1 MTTAPKTFH
10 RQVAAKKAAASRPT
24 VEFMIENMDPVE
36 EGEEPH
42 ADQFHATLPS
52 DERLF
57 VLAAMAGDEDSNGTA
72 EAAATMDLLKSSL
85 PEDEFRLLRKR
96 LLDPED
102 IVDMELL
109 QDILMWLT
117 EEWST
122 FPTVQS
128 SASSVSPPSTG
139 VQSTGRVRGPG
150 STRSTSR

>member
-10 RQVAAKKAAASRPT
+10 RQVAAKKAAAPRPT
-24 VEFMIENMDPVE
+24 IEFMIENMDPVE
-36 EGEEPH
+36 EGEEVH
-42 ADQFHATLPS
+42 ADQFHATMPS

-57 VLAAMAGDEDSNGTA
+57 VLAAMAGDEDSNGAA
-72 EAAATMDLLKSSL
+72 EAAATMDLLKATL
-85 PEDEFRLLRKR
+85 PADEFRLLKRR

-102 IVDMELL
+102 IVDMDLL

-122 FPTVQS
+122 FPTEPA
-128 SASSVSPPSTG
+128 SASSASPPSTG
-139 VQSTGRVRGPG
+139 ARSTGRVRGAG

>member
-10 RQVAAKKAAASRPT
+10 RQVAAKKAKVERPT

-36 EGEEPH
+36 EGEDPH

-57 VLAAMAGDEDSNGTA
+57 ILAAMAGDEESNGAA
-72 EAAATMDLLKSSL
+72 EAAATLDLLRSSL
-85 PEDEFRLLRKR
+85 PDDEFRLLKKR

-102 IVDMELL
+102 IVDMDLL

-128 SASSVSPPSTG
+128 SASSASPPSTG
-139 VQSTGRVRGPG
+139 ARSTGRVRGAG
-150 STRSTSR
+150 STHSTSR

>member
-1 MTTAPKTFH
+1 MTTPPRTFR
-10 RQVAAKKAAASRPT
+10 RQVAAKKASETRPT
-24 VEFMIENMDPVE
+24 VEFMIEREGPLE
-36 EGEEPH
+36 EGEEPQ

-57 VLAAMAGDEDSNGTA
+57 LLAAMAGDEEASGAA
-72 EAAATMDLLKSSL
+72 EAAATLELLKAAL
-85 PEDEFRLLRKR
+85 PEDEFRLLKHRM
-96 LLDPED
+96 LDD
-102 IVDMELL
+102 ADSVDMDMV

-128 SASSVSPPSTG
+128 SASSASPPSTG
-139 VQSTGRVRGPG
+139 ARSTGRVRGSG

>member
-10 RQVAAKKAAASRPT
+10 RQVAAKKAAAPRPT
-24 VEFMIENMDPVE
+24 VEFMIESMDPVE
-36 EGEEPH
+36 EGEEPR

-57 VLAAMAGDEDSNGTA
+57 ILAAMAGDEESNGTA
-72 EAAATMDLLKSSL
+72 EAAATLDLLRSSL
-85 PEDEFRLLRKR
+85 PDDEFRLLKRR
-96 LLDPED
+96 LLDSED

-128 SASSVSPPSTG
+128 SASSESPPSTG
-139 VQSTGRVRGPG
+139 ARSTGRVRGQG